1 MLSEKSFRSQINI
14 LFCGD
19 RDTAKSHLRQY
30 IFRLISRAQ
39 YTNDEG
45 TSVIGLTSNVT
56 KDGETNKFV
65 LQT

>member
-1 MLSEKSFRSQINI
+1 MLNEKSFRSHINI

-30 IFRLISRAQ
+30 IFRLISRTQ
-39 YTNDEG
+39 YTNDKG
-45 TSVIGLTSNVT
+45 TSVVGLTSDVT
-56 KDGETNKFV
+56 KDAGANQFV